1 MIEANSAARTQTSRV
16 IKAPCKALY
25 RAFTDPAA
33 LAVWL
38 SPGEMTGKVHA
49 FDARVGGGYRMSGL
63 FTRPLESVHEGGVTT
78 SVVRKAFYKPLM
90 SQSFKDDLRIVYRD
104 LERDTDTR
112 LSLNIYLTRQLF
124 LWLDIAYIIH
134 EFNVVCIVWR

>member
-1 MIEANSAARTQTSRV
+1 MTDANSAASTRTSRV
-16 IKAPCKALY
+16 IKAPREALY

-49 FDARVGGGYRMSGL
+49 FDARLGGGSRMSGL
-63 FTRPLESVHEGGVTT
+63 FTRPLDSVHEGGVTT

-104 LERDTDTR
+104 LARDTYTR
-112 LSLNIYLTRQLF
+112 LSLNIYLTRRLF
-124 LWLDIAYIIH
+124 L
-134 EFNVVCIVWR
+134 

>member
-1 MIEANSAARTQTSRV
+1 
-16 IKAPCKALY
+16 
-25 RAFTDPAA
+25 
-33 LAVWL
+33 
-38 SPGEMTGKVHA
+38 MTGKVHA

-104 LERDTDTR
+104 LERDTYTR
-112 LSLNIYLTRQLF
+112 LSLNIYLTRHLF
-124 LWLDIAYIIH
+124 L
-134 EFNVVCIVWR
+134 

>member
-1 MIEANSAARTQTSRV
+1 MADANSAASTRTSRV
-16 IKAPCKALY
+16 IKAPREALY
-25 RAFTDPAA
+25 RTFTDPAA

-104 LERDTDTR
+104 LERDTYTR
-112 LSLNIYLTRQLF
+112 LSLKIYLTRRLF
-124 LWLDIAYIIH
+124 L
-134 EFNVVCIVWR
+134 

>member
-1 MIEANSAARTQTSRV
+1 MIEANSTARTRTASV
-16 IKAPCKALY
+16 IKAPCEALY

-78 SVVRKAFYKPLM
+78 S
-90 SQSFKDDLRIVYRD
+90 S
-104 LERDTDTR
+104 
-112 LSLNIYLTRQLF
+112 
-124 LWLDIAYIIH
+124 
-134 EFNVVCIVWR
+134 